1 MALNTD
7 KNLKIYF
14 SIKEVAGQLGVAES
28 TLRFWESE
36 FPQLKPHTVR
46 GTGVR
51 QYTEKDIDQLK
62 VIYNLV
68 KVRGFKIAAARKMLQ
83 ANKEGADKSADILAT
98 LISVRDELKELK
110 KHIDTLV

>member
-14 SIKEVAGQLGVAES
+14 SIKEVAQQLGVAES

-36 FPQLKPHTVR
+36 FPQIKPRTVR
-46 GTGVR
+46 ATGVR
-51 QYTEKDIDQLK
+51 QYTEKDIEQLK

-83 ANKEGADKSADILAT
+83 ANKEGADKSADILTT